1 MYWLV
6 ILVFLVYLYTKH
18 YGNIKFKRW
27 CNSNHIKVNKVDI
40 CSFNGMRGLC
50 ATDDIHRG
58 DILVH
63 MPLESCIYAEVPKGL
78 SMLHQDLILAT
89 CIHEDDFKDSKYKG
103 YIDFMP
109 KGVHLISEWS
119 DDEINSINYPKANE
133 LRETQRRENDACPPH
148 LKRYL
153 DLVRSRRIKFE
164 FEDTVLLVMMPVID
178 LINHDT
184 KTQKINFEADI
195 VIEHEHVILR
205 SPRDYK
211 KGEEVVMCYGDS
223 NSEIDSVDH
232 HLMRHGIPP
241 RPA

>member
-1 MYWLV
+1 
-6 ILVFLVYLYTKH
+6 
-18 YGNIKFKRW
+18 
-27 CNSNHIKVNKVDI
+27 
-40 CSFNGMRGLC
+40 
-50 ATDDIHRG
+50 
-58 DILVH
+58 
-63 MPLESCIYAEVPKGL
+63 
-78 SMLHQDLILAT
+78 MLHQDLILAT